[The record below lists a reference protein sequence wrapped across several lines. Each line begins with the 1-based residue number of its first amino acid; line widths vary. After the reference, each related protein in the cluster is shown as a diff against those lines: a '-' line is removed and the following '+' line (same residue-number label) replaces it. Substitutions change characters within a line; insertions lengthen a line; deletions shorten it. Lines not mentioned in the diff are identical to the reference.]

1 MRLDTL
7 LIALRVPLDY
17 SLLLLAGVCAWYVR
31 FASSIRGI
39 RPVQFSLTFGQFMD
53 VVIPTAGLW
62 ILLFALN
69 GLYSFETNKKF
80 SDELKR
86 TITACV
92 AGLAVL
98 ALIIFFSGERFDSRF
113 LVLAGAFFATVFVL
127 TGRLLLR
134 IIRTVVLSAGIG
146 TRRIMLIGTSEA
158 ADSIA
163 KALKDSPGYGYTVV
177 KRIDTLTNSN
187 APSLAT
193 TVAKQLITEVLFVNT
208 SDQAHAARVLQ
219 FCQMHHLTLKFIP
232 DVFGMY
238 QRATGVDTIAGIP
251 IIELKRTR
259 LEGWGGILKRL
270 IDIIGS
276 IILIILSSPIMLLA
290 AIATVLETGFPV
302 IFRNERVGE
311 NGRIFTTLKFRSMYQ
326 HYSIGTQFK
335 NQKQALAYEAE
346 LIATKNS
353 KNGGPIYKIHDDP
366 RITRVGKFLRRWS
379 IDELPQFFNVLLG
392 TMSLVGPRP
401 HQMREVA
408 GYAPEHRQVHNVR
421 PGITGLAQISGRS
434 DLSFEDEIRLD
445 TFYIENW
452 SILMDIAI
460 LIKTPWAVLRRRKA
474 E

>member
-17 SLLLLAGVCAWYVR
+17 LLLLLAGVCAWYLR
-31 FASSIRGI
+31 FASPITGL
-39 RPVQFSLTFGQFMD
+39 RPVQFSLTLGKFLEI
-53 VVIPTAGLW
+53 VIPTAALW

-69 GLYSFETNKKF
+69 GLYSFEANKKF
-80 SDELKR
+80 SEELKR
-86 TITACV
+86 TITACF

-113 LVLAGAFFATVFVL
+113 LVLASAFFATIFVL
-127 TGRLLLR
+127 VGRLLLR
-134 IIRTVVLSAGIG
+134 LLRVVLLSAGIG
-146 TRRIMLIGTSEA
+146 SRRLLLIGASEVS
-158 ADSIA
+158 DVITR
-163 KALKDSPGYGYTVV
+163 ALKDSPSYGYTVV
-177 KRIDTLTNSN
+177 KRVDTLTNSN
-187 APSLAT
+187 ALALAN
-193 TVAKQLITEVLFVNT
+193 TVAKQFITEVLFVNT
-208 SDQAHAARVLQ
+208 TDRAHATRVLQ
-219 FCQMHHLTLKFIP
+219 FCQLHHLTLKFLP
-232 DVFGMY
+232 DVFGMH

-270 IDIIGS
+270 MDIIGAVFF
-276 IILIILSSPIMLLA
+276 LVTFSPIMLLA
-290 AIATVLETGFPV
+290 AIATLIETGFPI

-311 NGRIFTTLKFRSMYQ
+311 NGRTFATLKFRSMYQ

-335 NQKQALAYEAE
+335 NQRKALAYEQE

-353 KNGGPIYKIHDDP
+353 KTGPLYKIQDDP
-366 RITRVGKFLRRWS
+366 RITRVGRFLRRWS
-379 IDELPQFFNVLLG
+379 IDELPQFFNVLSG
-392 TMSLVGPRP
+392 SMSLVGPRP
-401 HQMREVA
+401 HQIREVA
-408 GYAPEHRQVHNVR
+408 GYAPEHREVHNVR

-452 SILMDIAI
+452 SLLMDIAI
-460 LIKTPWAVLRRRKA
+460 LIKTPWAVLRRRKV